1 MARPV
6 TLFTGQW
13 ADLPLADRA
22 GMVGEPQVGPLAG
35 EEGDRSCHLSSLG
48 DVVE

>member
-13 ADLPLADRA
+13 ADLPLADLAAKCSGWGFDGSSSPA
-22 GMVGEPQVGPLAG
+22 GAITSTSRRL
-35 EEGDRSCHLSSLG
+35 
-48 DVVE
+48 